1 MEFIPIKTFDNYIPA
16 NLLLS
21 KMLDQDIH
29 CYLKDEFTVTI
40 DPILANAIGGIK
52 LCVADIDFAR
62 AKQLLVVFEEEQK
75 IACPK
80 CGSKTVEYIVQPQNP
95 ANWLLAIASWF
106 LTSYAL
112 KGKEVYHCFNCKYE
126 FDSLEEPQEN
136 I

>member
-52 LCVADIDFAR
+52 LCVADTDFA
-62 AKQLLVVFEEEQK
+62 KSQTT
-75 IACPK
+75 I
-80 CGSKTVEYIVQPQNP
+80 S
-95 ANWLLAIASWF
+95 
-106 LTSYAL
+106 
-112 KGKEVYHCFNCKYE
+112 CF
-126 FDSLEEPQEN
+126 
-136 I
+136 

>member
-1 MEFIPIKTFDNYIPA
+1 M
-16 NLLLS
+16 LLIQTL
-21 KMLDQDIH
+21 Q
-29 CYLKDEFTVTI
+29 
-40 DPILANAIGGIK
+40 
-52 LCVADIDFAR
+52 R